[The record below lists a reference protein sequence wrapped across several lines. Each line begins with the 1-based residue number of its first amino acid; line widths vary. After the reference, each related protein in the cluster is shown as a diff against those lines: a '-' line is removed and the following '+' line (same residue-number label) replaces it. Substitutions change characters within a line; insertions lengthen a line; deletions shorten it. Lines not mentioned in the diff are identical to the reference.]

1 MDNFWKDKDAG
12 IDYQGFLR
20 IFSRYQVRLSKEQNA
35 SSGPKMVTDDTIKL
49 KKDIYTRISKA
60 LDQSG
65 RTIAELFRK
74 VDSDSSSNIGPEEL
88 YTMFKQ
94 MRLENISSSQ
104 AQAIF
109 DSVDFDGSGSI
120 SLPEFTSDFK
130 MVCATDIDELI
141 RENRQK
147 AQDNQKSNQYAG
159 V

>member
-1 MDNFWKDKDAG
+1 
-12 IDYQGFLR
+12 
-20 IFSRYQVRLSKEQNA
+20 
-35 SSGPKMVTDDTIKL
+35 MVTDDTVKL

-94 MRLENISSSQ
+94 MRFENISSSQ

-120 SLPEFTSDFK
+120 SLPELTSDFK

-147 AQDNQKSNQYAG
+147 AQDNHKANQYAG